1 MNKNDDKSD
10 SKNIERR
17 SLVKVM
23 GTAAIAGMA
32 VSASTANAQSSENSG
47 FTPMRHSDDAW
58 LDALSGSH
66 RVFIDSSTALGG
78 SDGLIYAG
86 NILNAHSQAYAGS
99 DSDYA
104 MVLCF
109 RHFSTPF
116 AFSDA
121 VWEKYGELFHN
132 IMQFPDPATG
142 EAPRINLMNSASAR
156 PVPGVTIN
164 DLVSRNLQF
173 AVCGMATQFF
183 SGMIANNMGLSA
195 NAVYEELVDSVVPN
209 SRFVSAGVVATT
221 RAQEYGYSLL
231 YAG

>member
-1 MNKNDDKSD
+1 MSKKD
-10 SKNIERR
+10 SNNSIQRR
-17 SLVKVM
+17 SMVKAM
-23 GTAAIAGMA
+23 GTAALAGMA
-32 VSASTANAQSSENSG
+32 VSASTANAQNSGNSG
-47 FTPMRHSDDAW
+47 FTPMRHTNDAW
-58 LDALSGSH
+58 LDDLSGSH
-66 RVFIDSSTALGG
+66 RVFIDSSTAAGG

-99 DSDYA
+99 DADYA

-121 VWEKYGELFHN
+121 VWEKYGEIFHI

-142 EAPRINLMNSASAR
+142 QAPKINLMNSQAAR
-156 PVPGVTIN
+156 PVPGATIN

-173 AVCGMATQFF
+173 AVCEMAAQFF
-183 SGMIANNMGLSA
+183 SGLIANNMGLSA
-195 NAVYEELVDSVVPN
+195 NAVFEELKDSVIPN
-209 SRFVSAGVVATT
+209 SRFVSAGVIATT

>member
-1 MNKNDDKSD
+1 MNKEDDE
-10 SKNIERR
+10 KNIERR

-23 GTAAIAGMA
+23 GAAAIAGMT
-32 VSASTANAQSSENSG
+32 VSASSANAQSSGNSG

-58 LDALSGSH
+58 LDDLSGSH

-86 NILNAHSQAYAGS
+86 NILNAHSQAYSGRDA
-99 DSDYA
+99 DYA
-104 MVLCF
+104 MILCF

-116 AFSDA
+116 AFGDA
-121 VWEKYGELFHN
+121 VWEKYGEIFHN
-132 IMQFPDPATG
+132 IMQFPDPSTG
-142 EAPRINLMNSASAR
+142 QAPRINLMNSASAR
-156 PVPGVTIN
+156 PVPGATIN

-173 AVCGMATQFF
+173 AICGMATQFF

-195 NAVYEELVDSVVPN
+195 NDVFQELTDSVVPN